1 MAQFKNFKGKRY
13 FKSLQ
18 SLTKSGA
25 LQRAKQYR
33 QRGMLARI
41 APDGRGY
48 YDVWTASPKGAS

>member
-1 MAQFKNFKGKRY
+1 MAQFKNIGGRRY

-33 QRGMLARI
+33 KQGMLARV
-41 APDGRGY
+41 ASDGRGY
-48 YDVWTASPKGAS
+48 YDVFTASPKGGS